1 VLIEDAQERDLPEIV
16 AIVNEVIAN
25 STAVFS
31 ETPVTLERQHG
42 WLTERRA
49 RGFPV
54 LVAREQGAVVGFTS
68 YAEFRPWPG
77 YRTTVEHTVHVA
89 APWRRRGVG
98 RALVSRLAEEARAN
112 DLHVMIGGIDAD
124 NSGSLALHEHLGFVE
139 VARIN
144 EVARKWDRWVDL
156 VLLAL
161 WL

>member
-1 VLIEDAQERDLPEIV
+1 VLIEDAREQDLPEMV

-31 ETPVTLERQHG
+31 ETPVTLERQQG
-42 WLTERRA
+42 WLSERRA
-49 RGFPV
+49 KGFPV
-54 LVAREQGAVVGFTS
+54 LVAREQDAVAGFTS

-89 APWRRRGVG
+89 APRRRQGVG
-98 RALVSRLAEEARAN
+98 RALLSRLIEEARAN

-124 NSGSLALHEHLGFVE
+124 NAGSLALHRGLGFVE
-139 VARIN
+139 VARIE